1 MEFIEDRIAPTMD
14 AKIDYEEWEKGGC
27 EKAKALLDKNSR
39 GIENEQIK

>member
-27 EKAKALLDKNSR
+27 EKAQALLYEAAKDKS
-39 GIENEQIK
+39 NE

>member
-27 EKAKALLDKNSR
+27 EKAEALLNAEKVEK
-39 GIENEQIK
+39 ENE